1 MIASEFIKMQVYAS
15 GMQVM
20 GKIRDLVVDPER
32 YALTG
37 FVVEVERDV
46 AKRLGV
52 KFMVRKAKFRVPASA
67 VEKIGDA
74 VVLKLSLSELAG
86 NIQKV

>member
-1 MIASEFIKMQVYAS
+1 
-15 GMQVM
+15 MQVM
-20 GKIRDLVVDPER
+20 GKIRDLVIDPER
-32 YALTG
+32 YALSG
-37 FVVEVERDV
+37 FVVEVDRDV

-52 KFMVRKAKFRVPASA
+52 KFMMRKAKFRVPTSV

-74 VVLKLSLSELAG
+74 VVLRLSISELAE